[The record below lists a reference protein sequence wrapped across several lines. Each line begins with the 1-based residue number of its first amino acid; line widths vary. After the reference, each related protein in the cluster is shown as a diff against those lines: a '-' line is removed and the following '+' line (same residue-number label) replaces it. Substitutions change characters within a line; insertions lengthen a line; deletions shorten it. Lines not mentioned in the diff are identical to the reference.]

1 MTKIVLGG
9 VLLKVKKEDSAIVY
23 FILEANEGICFYS
36 TIPHE
41 THDQFRIVEIKYT
54 KELEKE
60 FNQIINQLKKE
71 IELELTLNQT

>member
-54 KELEKE
+54 KELEKRVQS
-60 FNQIINQLKKE
+60 NNKSIKKR
-71 IELELTLNQT
+71 N